1 MTAAELAAIEARLGR
16 SLPGGLRLE
25 DRNESKCPDHG
36 LSYPCVCRTAR
47 LLAVDIPA
55 LVAEVRRL
63 QEAIGPTMAIVDVAD
78 LARLVA
84 REKVTLADVADL
96 RGRIN
101 RARVALNPNGEEPD
115 R

>member
-1 MTAAELAAIEARLGR
+1 MTVDERVWGQREEFMRRAEVAESRVRELEAEAAGWQRTLEDATAEIARLR
-16 SLPGGLRLE
+16 
-25 DRNESKCPDHG
+25 
-36 LSYPCVCRTAR
+36 
-47 LLAVDIPA
+47 
-55 LVAEVRRL
+55 
-63 QEAIGPTMAIVDVAD
+63 EAIGPTMAIVDVAE

-84 REKVTLADVADL
+84 REKAALADVADL